1 MAYIGLRH
9 VVAAPIETETAGM
22 MPTYGTGV
30 LVGRAMQANVTFDR
44 ADVTLEADDTT
55 VESDNSIVGGN
66 VQLGVDDILDEARV
80 VLLGDKAVEDDEG
93 AYDEIGKAAPYVG
106 LGYVRQ
112 RVYNGKTSYRAMLI
126 FKAQFGSADENAQT
140 KGRQTN
146 FQTPT
151 VSGAMMGVEL
161 EDGEKHFRRRSKFFE
176 KAEEAIAWVNSKLN
190 YTEPAA
196 AAAAQTV

>member
-9 VVAAPIETETAGM
+9 VVAAPIETETAGT

-30 LVGRAMQANVTFDR
+30 LVGRAMMANVNFDR

-55 VESDNSIVGGN
+55 VESDNSIVGGT
-66 VQLGVDDILDEARV
+66 VQLGIDDLLDEARV
-80 VLLGDKAVEDDEG
+80 ALLGDKAVEGDEG
-93 AYDEIGKAAPYVG
+93 SYDEIGKAAPYVG
-106 LGYVRQ
+106 IGYVRQ
-112 RVYNGKTSYRAMLI
+112 RVYNGKTSYRAMWI
-126 FKAQFGSADENAQT
+126 IKTQFGGADENAQT
-140 KGRQTN
+140 KGRTTN

-151 VSGAMMGVEL
+151 INGSIMGVQL
-161 EDGEKHFRRRSKFFE
+161 EDGEMHFRRRSKFFD
-176 KAEEAIAWVNSKLN
+176 KASEAIAWVNQLAN